1 MGKFLK
7 ECYLQKTNQFDALEV
22 LQNSDNLKVS
32 TKLQFRLDD
41 GEDVKKD
48 VALYTLAGN
57 PDDEKKIG
65 VLSNDDSKDIRT
77 FLEAG
82 WINTSLFECI
92 VCRYDDKA
100 DENKRISVVI
110 KVVDKPA

>member
-22 LQNSDNLKVS
+22 LKNSDNLRVS

-48 VALYTLAGN
+48 VALYTIAEN
-57 PDDEKKIG
+57 PADEKKIG
-65 VLSNDDSKDIRT
+65 VLSSDESKDIRT

-92 VCRYDDKA
+92 VCRYDDNA

>member
-48 VALYTLAGN
+48 VALYTIAGN
-57 PDDEKKIG
+57 PVDEKKIG
-65 VLSNDDSKDIRT
+65 VLSNDDSKDIRK

-110 KVVDKPA
+110 KVADKPA

>member
-22 LQNSDNLKVS
+22 LQNSENLRVS

-41 GEDVKKD
+41 GEDGRKD
-48 VALYTLAGN
+48 VSLYTIPGN

-65 VLSNDDSKDIRT
+65 VLSSDDSKDIRK

-82 WINTSLFECI
+82 WLNNDLFECV
-92 VCRYDDKA
+92 VCRFDDKA
-100 DENKRISVVI
+100 DENKRISVAI
-110 KVVDKPA
+110 KIVDNPV

>member
-7 ECYLQKTNQFDALEV
+7 ECFLQKTNQFDALEV
-22 LQNSDNLKVS
+22 LENPGNLKVT
-32 TKLQFRLDD
+32 TKLQLRLDP
-41 GEDVKKD
+41 GEGVKDD
-48 VALYTLAGN
+48 VALYTITDN
-57 PDDEKKIG
+57 QDDAKKIG
-65 VLSNDDSKDIRT
+65 ILSDDESKDIRI

-82 WINTSLFECI
+82 WVNTSLFECV

-110 KVVDKPA
+110 KIKNH

>member
-22 LQNSDNLKVS
+22 LRNQNNLRPS
-32 TKLQFRLDD
+32 TQLQFKLDD
-41 GEDVKKD
+41 GEDGKKD
-48 VALYTLAGN
+48 VALYTVEDPN
-57 PDDEKKIG
+57 VVKKIG
-65 VLSNDDSKDIRT
+65 VLSSDDSRDIRK
-77 FLEAG
+77 FLESG
-82 WINTSLFECI
+82 WQGNSLFECI

-110 KVVDKPA
+110 KIKDKPA

>member
-32 TKLQFRLDD
+32 TKLQFRLDP
-41 GEDVKKD
+41 GEDMKD
-48 VALYTLAGN
+48 EVALYTITENQDTA
-57 PDDEKKIG
+57 KKIG
-65 VLSNDDSKDIRT
+65 VLSNDESKDIRI

>member
-22 LQNSDNLKVS
+22 LRNPDNLLF
-32 TKLQFRLDD
+32 TTLQFKLDE
-41 GEDVKKD
+41 GEDGKKD
-48 VALYTLAGN
+48 VALYTM
-57 PDDEKKIG
+57 PDHPNGVKKIG
-65 VLSNDDSKDIRT
+65 VLSSDDSKDIRK

-82 WINTSLFECI
+82 WLNASLFKGI

-100 DENKRISVVI
+100 DENKRVSVVI
-110 KVVDKPA
+110 KS